1 MLVLLPG
8 NAGEDYGSLLFVLVC
23 VSADNS
29 IIKDAKMVFAL
40 TTMEQQPNDHEMWII
55 NAEEELFLNLAGFS
69 LLLRSVFYSI
79 MSCLTAV

>member
-1 MLVLLPG
+1 MFPLESDRNVLVLLPG
-8 NAGEDYGSLLFVLVC
+8 NAGEDYGSLLFVLAC

-55 NAEEELFLNLAGFS
+55 NN
-69 LLLRSVFYSI
+69 YS
-79 MSCLTAV
+79 

>member
-8 NAGEDYGSLLFVLVC
+8 NAGEDYSSLLFVHAC

-40 TTMEQQPNDHEMWII
+40 TTMEQQPKDHEMWII
-55 NAEEELFLNLAGFS
+55 NTEEELFLKLA
-69 LLLRSVFYSI
+69 
-79 MSCLTAV
+79 